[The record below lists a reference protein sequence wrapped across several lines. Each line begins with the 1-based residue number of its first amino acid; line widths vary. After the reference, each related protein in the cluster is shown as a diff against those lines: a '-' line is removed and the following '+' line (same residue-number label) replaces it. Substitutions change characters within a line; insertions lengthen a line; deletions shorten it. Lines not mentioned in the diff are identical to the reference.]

1 VILQQPIKHVFKV
14 QFNTW
19 TIIVIKEYIDNGQE
33 PCVDFKMSSFKQ
45 KMCSWL
51 HVAWTKVKEM
61 RNMIIKGCNKIRLT
75 KALKLDF

>member
-1 VILQQPIKHVFKV
+1 MILQQPIKHVFKV

-33 PCVDFKMSSFKQ
+33 PCVDFKMNNFKQ

-51 HVAWTKVKEM
+51 HATWTKVKEM

-75 KALKLDF
+75 KTSKLDS